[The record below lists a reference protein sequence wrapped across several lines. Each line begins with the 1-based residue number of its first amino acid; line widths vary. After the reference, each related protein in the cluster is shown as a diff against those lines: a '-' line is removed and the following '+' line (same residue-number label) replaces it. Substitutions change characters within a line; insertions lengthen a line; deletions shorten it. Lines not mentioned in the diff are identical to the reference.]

1 MFWRVKMYLVND
13 FYANNYL
20 KFAGFN
26 FERFM
31 SYWLYNGIQHQ
42 IHQHSLH
49 LKSITSCQTL
59 THN

>member
-1 MFWRVKMYLVND
+1 MYLVSD

-20 KFAGFN
+20 KFAGFK

-49 LKSITSCQTL
+49 LKSTTSCQTL
-59 THN
+59 MRK

>member
-1 MFWRVKMYLVND
+1 MYLVND

-20 KFAGFN
+20 KFAGFK

-31 SYWLYNGIQHQ
+31 SYWLYNCIQHQ

>member
-20 KFAGFN
+20 KFAGFK

-31 SYWLYNGIQHQ
+31 SYWLYKDIQHQ

-49 LKSITSCQTL
+49 LKSTTSCQTL
-59 THN
+59 MRK